1 MNLKAI
7 VAGTCALLCA
17 ACAGAPP
24 PPGAG
29 DALKPCPSTPNCVSS
44 RASDPEHRVEP
55 LPLHGSAAAGLEAVR
70 LAVLSLPRTRIV
82 AAGPGYLR
90 AEFTSLVFRF
100 VDDVE
105 FLADESAGVIHVRS
119 ASRVGR
125 SDLGVNR
132 RRVEQLR
139 ERLAAGAPPAAEMKR

>member
-1 MNLKAI
+1 MMRSIL
-7 VAGTCALLCA
+7 VAATCALLCA

-24 PPGAG
+24 PPGDGA
-29 DALKPCPSTPNCVSS
+29 ALKPCPSTPNCVSS
-44 RASDPEHRVEP
+44 RASDPEHRIEP

-70 LAVLSLPRTRIV
+70 RAVLALPRTKIV
-82 AAGPGYLR
+82 AVGPGYLH

-105 FLADESAGVIHVRS
+105 FVVDEPAGVIHVRS

-139 ERLAAGAPPAAEMKR
+139 ERLAAGGPSAAEMKR